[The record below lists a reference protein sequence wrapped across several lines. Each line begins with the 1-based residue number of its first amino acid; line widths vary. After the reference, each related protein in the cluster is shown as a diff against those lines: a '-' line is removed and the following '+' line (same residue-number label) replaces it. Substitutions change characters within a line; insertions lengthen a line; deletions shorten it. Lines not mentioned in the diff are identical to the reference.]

1 MRDRILIL
9 KPSSLGDIV
18 QTLPALAALR
28 RGLPE
33 AELAWLVNTEW
44 SSILSENPHLD
55 RLHLFPRQQ
64 LRGLGGPLAFAQWL
78 RREPR
83 GWEVNTVLD
92 FQGLLRSGLIA
103 RATGA
108 ARILGLDDSREGAR
122 LFHTEVVAAGANV
135 HSVERYLR
143 LAGAIGAA
151 DGAAEF
157 PLGPDQPLDGFDLPE
172 RSYLVLHPFSRGEG
186 KSLTLDDAAIFCRA
200 VHPCPV
206 VVVGRGATLDARWPE
221 NVIDLLNQTSI
232 PHLLWLLRRAGATV
246 SVDSGPMHL
255 AAATGRPLISIH
267 AWSDPRKVGPYRA
280 DALIWKGAT
289 ICRFDEL
296 ATQGPRFFSRRE
308 LPCPD
313 DMAAIARCAVELVES
328 A

>member
-33 AELAWLVNTEW
+33 ADLAWLVNTEW
-44 SSILSENPHLD
+44 SSVLSENPLLD

-64 LRGLGGPLAFAQWL
+64 LRGLGGLLVFAQWL
-78 RREPR
+78 RREPP
-83 GWEVNTVLD
+83 GWGVDTVLD

-103 RATGA
+103 RATRA
-108 ARILGLDDSREGAR
+108 NRVVGLDDSREGAR
-122 LFHTEVVAAGANV
+122 FFHTEVIAAGDNV

-143 LAGAIGAA
+143 LARAIGAA
-151 DGAAEF
+151 DGPVEF
-157 PLGPDQPLDGFDLPE
+157 PLGPDQPLTGFTLAE
-172 RSYLVLHPFSRGEG
+172 RSYLVLHPFSRGAG
-186 KSLTLDDAAIFCRA
+186 KSLSPDDAAILCRA
-200 VHPCPV
+200 VHPRRV
-206 VVVGRGATLDARWPE
+206 VIVGRGSVAASRWPE
-221 NVIDLLNQTSI
+221 NAIDLLDGTSI
-232 PHLLWLLRRAGATV
+232 AQLIWLLRRAGATV

-255 AAATGRPLISIH
+255 AAATGRPLIGIH

-280 DALIWKGAT
+280 DAVIWKGSVM
-289 ICRFDEL
+289 CRFDEL
-296 ATQGPRFFSRRE
+296 TAQPGGIFLKDE

-313 DMAAIARCAVELVES
+313 DVGAIAKRAVELMES

>member
-28 RGLPE
+28 RGLPN

-44 SSILSENPHLD
+44 SSLLSENPLLD

-78 RREPR
+78 GREPP

-108 ARILGLDDSREGAR
+108 KRIIGLDDSREGAR
-122 LFHTEVVAAGANV
+122 LFHTEVVEAGSNV

-143 LAGAIGAA
+143 LARAIGAA
-151 DGAAEF
+151 DGPVEF
-157 PLGPDQPLDGFDLPE
+157 PLGPDQALDGFAPPE
-172 RSYLVLHPFSRGEG
+172 RAYLVLHPFSRGEG
-186 KSLTLDDAAIFCRA
+186 KSLALDDAAIFCRA
-200 VHPCPV
+200 VHPRPV
-206 VVVGRGATLDARWPE
+206 VVVGRGVRPDARWPD
-221 NVIDLLNQTSI
+221 NVIDLLDKTSI
-232 PHLLWLLRRAGATV
+232 PHLLWLLRRASATV

-280 DALIWKGAT
+280 DALIWKGTAF
-289 ICRFDEL
+289 CRFDEL
-296 ATQGPRFFSRRE
+296 STQPAGFFLKHE

-313 DMAAIARCAVELVES
+313 DIAAIAKRAVELMDVG
-328 A
+328 